1 LSPAPQQQQGYPQ
14 RAADGDHLHLPRAQ
28 ALEEEPLQQ
37 PLHGDDESEALPALS
52 LELASPSP
60 TAL

>member
-1 LSPAPQQQQGYPQ
+1 LRQQGYPQ

-28 ALEEEPLQQ
+28 ALAAEPLQQ
-37 PLHGDDESEALPALS
+37 PLHGDDESEAPALS